1 MSCESCLSAQPI
13 RSPRPFDVAA
23 QLVLL
28 QVSCTHLFMVLAV
41 KLYGKDVIT
50 AETVQDFHQ
59 REALSAT
66 VHFNDAHK
74 TLNASI
80 QAAKDLNRVGRM
92 VNFVSGRTPENDR
105 GGSSTG
111 PSSDKEL
118 NATPTAGLEQKCS
131 LMDNDP
137 AKNDKELN
145 ATPTPGLE
153 Q

>member
-1 MSCESCLSAQPI
+1 
-13 RSPRPFDVAA
+13 
-23 QLVLL
+23 
-28 QVSCTHLFMVLAV
+28 MVLAV

-50 AETVQDFHQ
+50 EETVQDFHQ

-92 VNFVSGRTPENDR
+92 VNLVSQSVAESRAESR
-105 GGSSTG
+105 GGGSAT

-118 NATPTAGLEQKCS
+118 NATPTPGLSRKCS
-131 LMDNDP
+131 WLDNDSNP
-137 AKNDKELN
+137 AQNDKELN
-145 ATPTPGLE
+145 DTPTPGRE

>member
-1 MSCESCLSAQPI
+1 MSSESCLSAQPT
-13 RSPRPFDVAA
+13 RSPRPSDVAA

-74 TLNASI
+74 TLHASI

-92 VNFVSGRTPENDR
+92 VNLVSGRTPENDH
-105 GGSSTG
+105 GGTG
-111 PSSDKEL
+111 PSRDKEL
-118 NATPTAGLEQKCS
+118 NATPIAVLEQKCS
-131 LMDNDP
+131 WLDNDP